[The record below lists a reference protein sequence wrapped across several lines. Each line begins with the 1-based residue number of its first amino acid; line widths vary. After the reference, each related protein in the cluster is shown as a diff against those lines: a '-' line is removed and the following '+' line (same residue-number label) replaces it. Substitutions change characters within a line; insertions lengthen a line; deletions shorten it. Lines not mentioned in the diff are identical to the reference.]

1 MSAVVVAARRTPFA
15 TAGTT
20 FAGLRDHDLA
30 AAVLTA
36 LATDLTACAT
46 GEDVPVAE
54 VVAGVGTADGNPAR
68 RAALAAGLG
77 AHVAGTTVDAQC
89 ASGLAAVRIA
99 AALAATGGGPVLAVG
114 AESTTSRHRDG
125 VVPRAAFA
133 PDGFPDP
140 DMGPAADALAAR
152 FGISRTHQEAF
163 AVRSH
168 ARALAAR
175 RRTAERFVPLAGVEH
190 DARPRVLRPEV
201 VARFPPAF
209 GGTVTA
215 ATASAHADGAA
226 GLALVDATCADRWD
240 AAGLEVL
247 GSAAVG
253 ADPALPGAAAA
264 PAVRAALRSARLD
277 LPDVDRLE
285 VGEAFAAQVL
295 ACSRDLGLDDEDPRL
310 NPDGGAL
317 AIGHPWGATGAAL
330 LVALAG
336 GLAPGQVGVAVSAAG
351 GGLGI
356 AVAVRARP
364 ARQGGLRPSEPG

>member
-1 MSAVVVAARRTPFA
+1 MTAVVVAARRTPFA

-30 AAVLTA
+30 AAVLAA
-36 LATDLTACAT
+36 LADDVTRCAARGT
-46 GEDVPVAE
+46 TVAE
-54 VVAGVGTADGNPAR
+54 VVAGVATADGNPAR

-77 AHVAGTTVDAQC
+77 VHVPGTTVDAQC
-89 ASGLAAVRIA
+89 ASGLAAVRLA
-99 AALAATGGGPVLAVG
+99 AALAATGTGPVLAVG
-114 AESTTSRHRDG
+114 AESTTARHRDG

-133 PDGFPDP
+133 PDGWADP
-140 DMGPAADALAAR
+140 GMGPAADALAAEL
-152 FGISRTHQEAF
+152 GIGRADQEAF

-175 RRTAERFVPLAGVEH
+175 RRTAERFVPLAGLDR
-190 DARPRVLRPEV
+190 DARPRVLRPGV
-201 VARFPPAF
+201 LARFPPAF
-209 GGTVTA
+209 GADGTVTA

-226 GLALVDATCADRWD
+226 GLALVDAATADRWGAGGLTVLAT
-240 AAGLEVL
+240 AA
-247 GSAAVG
+247 AG

-264 PAVRAALRSARLD
+264 PAARAALRSARLGVA
-277 LPDVDRLE
+277 DVDRLE

-295 ACSRDLGLDDEDPRL
+295 ACSRALGLEDEDPRL

-317 AIGHPWGATGAAL
+317 ALGHPWGATGAAL

-351 GGLGI
+351 GGLGV
-356 AVAVRARP
+356 AVVVRARP
-364 ARQGGLRPSEPG
+364 AGPGA

>member
-1 MSAVVVAARRTPFA
+1 VSAVVVAARRTPFA

-30 AAVLTA
+30 AAVLVA
-36 LATDLTACAT
+36 LADDVSRCAA
-46 GEDVPVAE
+46 GEDVVVAE

-77 AHVAGTTVDAQC
+77 ALVPGTTVDAQC

-99 AALAATGGGPVLAVG
+99 AALAATGAGAVLAVG
-114 AESTTSRHRDG
+114 AESTTARHRDG
-125 VVPRAAFA
+125 VVLRAAFA

-140 DMGPAADALAAR
+140 DMGPAADALAR
-152 FGISRTHQEAF
+152 QVGVSRADQEAF

-175 RRTAERFVPLAGVEH
+175 RRTAERFVPLAGLDR

-209 GGTVTA
+209 GVDGTVTA

-226 GLALVDATCADRWD
+226 GVALVDEVTATRWG
-240 AAGLEVL
+240 AAGLTVL
-247 GSAAVG
+247 GTAAVG
-253 ADPALPGAAAA
+253 ADPALPGAAAE
-264 PAVRAALRSARLD
+264 PAVRQALRVAGLS
-277 LPDVDRLE
+277 PSDVDRLE

-295 ACSRDLGLDDEDPRL
+295 ACSRALGFDDEDPRL

-317 AIGHPWGATGAAL
+317 AVGHPWGATGAAL

-336 GLAPGQVGVAVSAAG
+336 GLVPGQVGVAVSAAG
-351 GGLGI
+351 GGLG
-356 AVAVRARP
+356 VAVVVRAT
-364 ARQGGLRPSEPG
+364 GGA

>member
-30 AAVLTA
+30 AAVLAA
-36 LATDLTACAT
+36 LADDVTACAA
-46 GEDVPVAE
+46 GEDVTVAE

-77 AHVAGTTVDAQC
+77 AHVPGTTVDAQC
-89 ASGLAAVRIA
+89 ASGLAAVRFA
-99 AALAATGGGPVLAVG
+99 AALAATGTGPVLAVG
-114 AESTTSRHRDG
+114 AESTTARHRDG

-133 PDGFPDP
+133 PDDWPDP
-140 DMGPAADALAAR
+140 DMGPAADTLATHL
-152 FGISRTHQEAF
+152 GITRADQEAF

-175 RRTAERFVPLAGVEH
+175 RRTAQRFVPLAGVEH

-226 GLALVDATCADRWD
+226 GLALLDAATADRWG
-240 AAGLEVL
+240 AGGLAVL
-247 GSAAVG
+247 GTAAVG

-264 PAVRAALRSARLD
+264 PAVREALRAAHLD
-277 LPDVDRLE
+277 VADVDRFE

-295 ACSRDLGLDDEDPRL
+295 ACSRDLGLADEDPRL

-317 AIGHPWGATGAAL
+317 AVGHPWGATGAAL

-336 GLAPGQVGVAVSAAG
+336 GLAPGRVGVAVSAAG
-351 GGLGI
+351 GGLGV
-356 AVAVRARP
+356 AVVVRARS
-364 ARQGGLRPSEPG
+364 ASAGA